1 MVEDRGVRPVPTDP
15 QWSQEIRD
23 ISNTTENRQAPLLL
37 PRPPIRRQADTGEQD
52 PVERTRLASKQT
64 ATELREG
71 GRGCGGAPTSEPE
84 ILKIM

>member
-52 PVERTRLASKQT
+52 PVERTRLASNSNKRPRSY
-64 ATELREG
+64 EREG
-71 GRGCGGAPTSEPE
+71 EDVEEHPPRNRRY
-84 ILKIM
+84 